1 MCSLTIGIL
10 NFSLRDGIG
19 ADPANWQKCT
29 MFVQD
34 LMEAGINIA
43 AEVSKEEAYNFQELC
58 QMFSTVRK
66 SSPVKRIPKPL
77 LSPVIN
83 AQPVRKAFS
92 HSSLNDMKLSAN
104 HVVTTIKNDKPKAS
118 MAVATAEAALNTM
131 KKIVT
136 AKKVVA
142 KVSVILEN
150 AIEDGT
156 IFNMIT
162 MELGKITRSDQ
173 RIRHETRILGIL
185 KQHFKIFDRA
195 LALIPFG
202 STAFGFAGCNSNYN
216 IFVDT
221 RK

>member
-1 MCSLTIGIL
+1 
-10 NFSLRDGIG
+10 
-19 ADPANWQKCT
+19 

-34 LMEAGINIA
+34 LIDDGLNIT
-43 AEVSKEEAYNFQELC
+43 AEVSKEEAYNFQEMC
-58 QMFSTVRK
+58 QMFSTIRK
-66 SSPVKRIPKPL
+66 SSPAKRVPKPL
-77 LSPVIN
+77 PSPNV
-83 AQPVRKAFS
+83 QSVRKAFS
-92 HSSLNDMKLSAN
+92 HNSLNDMKTSAN
-104 HVVTTIKNDKPKAS
+104 HVASSTKNEKSKSSITATTVDVTS
-118 MAVATAEAALNTM
+118 NTV
-131 KKIVT
+131 KKIAT

-150 AIEDGT
+150 TIKDGS

-162 MELGKITRSDQ
+162 MELEKITHSSD

-202 STAFGFAGCNSNYN
+202 STVYGFAACNSNYN

-221 RK
+221 RKYLILFWNRKEQFKY